1 MAPSS
6 VIGDRAPVLAVV
18 LAGGVDPGDIDV
30 VTIVELRISAAD
42 TLFAETVA
50 YEPSIEME
58 LEQVVLTDGVPIRF
72 RGAPRETV
80 EAALEET
87 PGVEE
92 YTVISEEEGEWVYSL
107 RCDEGFRVLPRIV
120 ETGGTILTATCS
132 KGTWSIRLRYVDR
145 EDIEESLE
153 SLQENGVDVSI
164 GAIRTIAED
173 DLSEVGLTEEQYEAL
188 ELAVEHGYFEIP
200 REISLEELSEHL
212 DISHQSLSERLR
224 RAQQGL
230 LNEGFTDANAS
241 SETAS

>member
-1 MAPSS
+1 M
-6 VIGDRAPVLAVV
+6 LADG
-18 LAGGVDPGDIDV
+18 LAGGVDPGYIHV

-42 TLFAETVA
+42 TLFAETVER
-50 YEPSIEME
+50 EPSIEME

-72 RGAPRETV
+72 RGASRERV
-80 EAALEET
+80 EAALEAT

-92 YTVISEEEGEWVYSL
+92 YTLISGGEGESLYSI
-107 RCDEGFRVLPRIV
+107 RCAEAFRVLPSIV

-132 KGTWSIRLRYVDR
+132 EGTWSIRLRYVDR

-153 SLQENGVDVSI
+153 SLRANGVDVSI
-164 GAIRTIAED
+164 AAIRTIAED

-188 ELAVEHGYFEIP
+188 ELAIEHGYFEIP

-224 RAQQGL
+224 RAQQGM

>member
-1 MAPSS
+1 M
-6 VIGDRAPVLAVV
+6 V

-42 TLFAETVA
+42 TLFAETIE

-80 EAALEET
+80 EAALEAT

-92 YTVISEEEGEWVYSL
+92 YTLISGGDGEWLYSI
-107 RCDEGFRVLPRIV
+107 RCVEEFRVLPSIV
-120 ETGGTILTATCS
+120 ETGGTVLTATCS
-132 KGTWSIRLRYVDR
+132 EGTWSVRLRYVDR
-145 EDIEESLE
+145 EDIDESLE
-153 SLQENGVDVSI
+153 SLGSNGVDVSI
-164 GAIRTIAED
+164 GAIRTISED

-188 ELAVEHGYFEIP
+188 ELAVAHGYFEIP
-200 REISLEELSEHL
+200 REISLKELSEHL

-224 RAQQGL
+224 RAQQGM
-230 LNEGFTDANAS
+230 LNESFTDASAA
-241 SETAS
+241 SETAL